1 MHSRDLCRDDVRCC
15 YECVVPGAV
24 FSRGGEEEWRKKPA
38 GGEVGDGY
46 GCWDHV
52 PDQLVLVCLDWL

>member
-1 MHSRDLCRDDVRCC
+1 M
-15 YECVVPGAV
+15 E
-24 FSRGGEEEWRKKPA
+24 GESFFP